1 MRPTKGCVDDPC
13 AWSSYDRMIQ
23 GNMTSSFGLPCQFVP
38 CQWVSDY
45 AAELDY
51 SYVAAILEIRTL
63 NANDLAK
70 TYESSKIQESASAI
84 VSPQVTVIW
93 RVPVSV

>member
-1 MRPTKGCVDDPC
+1 MKGCVDALY
-13 AWSSYDRMIQ
+13 AWSNYDRMIQ

-38 CQWVSDY
+38 CQWASDY
-45 AAELDY
+45 AVELDC
-51 SYVAAILEIRTL
+51 SYVAAILETRTL
-63 NANDLAK
+63 SANDLAK
-70 TYESSKIQESASAI
+70 TYESNKNQESVSAI

>member
-1 MRPTKGCVDDPC
+1 
-13 AWSSYDRMIQ
+13 MIQ
-23 GNMTSSFGLPCQFVP
+23 GNTTSSFGLPCQFVP

-45 AAELDY
+45 AVELDY

-63 NANDLAK
+63 SANDLAK
-70 TYESSKIQESASAI
+70 TYESSKNQESASAT

-93 RVPVSV
+93 RVPFLV

>member
-13 AWSSYDRMIQ
+13 AWSNCDRMIQ
-23 GNMTSSFGLPCQFVP
+23 ENMTSSFGLPCQFVP

-45 AAELDY
+45 AAELDC
-51 SYVAAILEIRTL
+51 SYVAAILEIKTL
-63 NANDLAK
+63 SANDLAK
-70 TYESSKIQESASAI
+70 TYESSKNQESVSAI

-93 RVPVSV
+93 RVLFSV